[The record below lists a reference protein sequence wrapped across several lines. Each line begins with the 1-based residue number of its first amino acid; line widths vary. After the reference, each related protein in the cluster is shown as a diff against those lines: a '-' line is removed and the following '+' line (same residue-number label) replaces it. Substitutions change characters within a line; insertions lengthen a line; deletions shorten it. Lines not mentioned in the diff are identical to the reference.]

1 MKRLLLSLF
10 AVSLVAPPRPA
21 VAEDWP
27 QWRGPQRNG
36 ISKEAGLLKEW
47 PKEGPK
53 LLWEVKD
60 IGNGYSTPSVVGD
73 RIYLMSNRGDEE
85 SVRALDVKDGKTAWS
100 TPAGKVGAN
109 RGPQYPGTRSTPTVD
124 GDVLYA
130 LGSDGDLVCLE
141 TAEGKPRWKKNLKAD
156 FRGRPGNWAYAES
169 PLIDGGV
176 LVCTPGGSEA
186 TLVALDKKD

>member
-1 MKRLLLSLF
+1 MKRLLLPLF
-10 AVSLVAPPRPA
+10 AVSLVAPSRPA

-36 ISKEAGLLKEW
+36 ISKETGLLKEW

-85 SVRALDVKDGKTAWS
+85 SVLALDVKDGKPAWS
-100 TPAGKVGAN
+100 TPAGKVGMN
-109 RGPQYPGTRSTPTVD
+109 KGPQYPG
-124 GDVLYA
+124 
-130 LGSDGDLVCLE
+130 
-141 TAEGKPRWKKNLKAD
+141 
-156 FRGRPGNWAYAES
+156 
-169 PLIDGGV
+169 
-176 LVCTPGGSEA
+176 
-186 TLVALDKKD
+186 